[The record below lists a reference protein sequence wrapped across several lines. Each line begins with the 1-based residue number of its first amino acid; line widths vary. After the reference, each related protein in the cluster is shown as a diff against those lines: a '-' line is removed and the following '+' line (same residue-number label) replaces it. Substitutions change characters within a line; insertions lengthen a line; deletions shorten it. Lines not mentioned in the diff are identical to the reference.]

1 MATQRTHRPGRRFRA
16 CLLVALVSCA
26 LAGYASPLYGYSA
39 PVAAYHAAPV
49 YSRVVAP
56 AVTAVHH
63 GAAVSHV
70 SSVSS
75 YRSQHPVATP
85 VARYASVH
93 TAPAVATVH
102 TVPAVAKIAAYAGPA
117 LSAVHAVPTH
127 GYGLGYGYGH
137 GNLRTSLRPW
147 TEHFRACLLVA
158 LASCTFAGYA
168 SPLYGYSAPVA
179 AYHAAPVYSRVV
191 APAVTAVHHGAA
203 VSHVSSVSS
212 YRSQHPVA
220 TPVARYASVHT
231 APAVATVHTVPAV
244 AKVAAFAAPALSAV
258 YAVPTH
264 SYGLGT
270 YGLRYGS
277 GLSTYGYGLGYHL

>member
-1 MATQRTHRPGRRFRA
+1 MPVGRFRVTVYITMSSTDWQKSSPSNVPQFRA

-49 YSRVVAP
+49 YTRVAAP

-102 TVPAVAKIAAYAGPA
+102 T
-117 LSAVHAVPTH
+117 
-127 GYGLGYGYGH
+127 
-137 GNLRTSLRPW
+137 
-147 TEHFRACLLVA
+147 FRACLLVA
-158 LASCTFAGYA
+158 LASCAFAGYA
-168 SPLYGYSAPVA
+168 SPFYGYRAPVA

-244 AKVAAFAAPALSAV
+244 AKVAAYAAPVLSAV
-258 YAVPTH
+258 HAIPTH
-264 SYGLGT
+264 SYGYT
-270 YGLRYGS
+270 AETKHQWRMDVNYK
-277 GLSTYGYGLGYHL
+277 STMLF